1 MTVATTPPGPLAD
14 AAPKA
19 CIVTG
24 GLGGIGRSASRL
36 LAEAGWHVMVT
47 DIRDSGGR
55 EFAEELSG
63 LGADADF
70 VAADLLDEEQVAALV
85 ARTVERFGRLDGAFN
100 NAGVPESQKPLTEL
114 TSAEFDRV
122 MRINVLGTFHC
133 VKHEM
138 RAMKDGGSIV
148 NTSSGLGA
156 TAMPNKADYIT
167 SKHAIGGLTRAAA
180 VEGGLLGIRV
190 NAILPG
196 SIRTPMPEALYGPL
210 DSPRM
215 QRRAHDLHLLGRMGE
230 PDEIGRAARWLLSD
244 EASFV
249 TGALFAV
256 DGGVT
261 AGRRL

>member
-1 MTVATTPPGPLAD
+1 MANATITSTSAVANDPRVY
-14 AAPKA
+14 
-19 CIVTG
+19 IVTG
-24 GLGGIGRSASRL
+24 GLGGIGRSTARL
-36 LAEAGWHVMVT
+36 LAEVGAHVMVT
-47 DIRDSGGR
+47 DILDEGARAFTD
-55 EFAEELSG
+55 ELSA

-70 VAADLLDEEQVAALV
+70 VAADLLDEGQVEALV
-85 ARTVERFGRLDGAFN
+85 SRTIERFGHLDGAFN
-100 NAGVPESQKPLTEL
+100 NAGVPEHQKPLTEL
-114 TSAEFDRV
+114 TSTEFDRV

-133 VKHEM
+133 LKHEM
-138 RAMKDGGSIV
+138 RAMTGGGSIV

-156 TAMPNKADYIT
+156 MAMPNKAEYIT

-190 NAILPG
+190 NAVLPG

-210 DSPRM
+210 DSPQM
-215 QRRAHDLHLLGRMGE
+215 QQRAHDLHLLGRMGE

-249 TGALFAV
+249 TGTLFAV
-256 DGGVT
+256 DGGIT